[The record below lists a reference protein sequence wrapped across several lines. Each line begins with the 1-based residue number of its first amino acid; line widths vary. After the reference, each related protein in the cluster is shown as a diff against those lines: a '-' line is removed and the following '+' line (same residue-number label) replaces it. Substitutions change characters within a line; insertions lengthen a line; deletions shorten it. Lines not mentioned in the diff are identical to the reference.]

1 MSINLS
7 VRTVS
12 WWWCAPVKGMSI
24 RNVTML
30 HSNLASITDLK
41 EFKLSTVYA
50 VVLESIKP
58 SQLVGQAA
66 EFKFESKFEPLLAI
80 SPKAVPNGNQRCRGN
95 INGQALWA
103 ARHCLG
109 GWTGQHKHREFP
121 RQFPSRWQLPVAAG
135 SDSLANR
142 LAYWKYATTFS
153 TLTQF
158 KGQIFWMSHKFR
170 AATSTSFFHVT
181 RNFLWNW
188 QKLLPT

>member
-1 MSINLS
+1 
-7 VRTVS
+7 
-12 WWWCAPVKGMSI
+12 MSI

-109 GWTGQHKHREFP
+109 WLDG
-121 RQFPSRWQLPVAAG
+121 
-135 SDSLANR
+135 
-142 LAYWKYATTFS
+142 
-153 TLTQF
+153 
-158 KGQIFWMSHKFR
+158 
-170 AATSTSFFHVT
+170 
-181 RNFLWNW
+181 
-188 QKLLPT
+188 